1 MEAFLIRYGL
11 AAIALVA
18 TVESD
23 LVFILA
29 GVVAHLGLFN
39 LPAAVLAGSA
49 GAFAGDCVWFF
60 VGRSRAGT
68 IRNSRAYRRVGA
80 RVEGLADRFGAWQ
93 LIPARF
99 VFGTRAVSILFWGMS
114 GLSFWR
120 FAAIDFLGCLLAA
133 TSLGTLGYLLSGS
146 AAWLIGAVRQVE
158 IWLLGALLI
167 CGGFAIVLRWMVAR
181 RHRKII

>member
-1 MEAFLIRYGL
+1 MEEFIIRYGL

-39 LPAAVLAGSA
+39 LPTAALAGGA

-99 VFGTRAVSILFWGMS
+99 IFETRAVSILFWGMR

-133 TSLGTLGYLLSGS
+133 TAFGTLGYLLSGS
-146 AAWLIGAVRQVE
+146 AAWLIGEVKRVE
-158 IWLLGALLI
+158 FWLLGALLI
-167 CGGFAIVLRWMVAR
+167 CGGFVVLLRFAAQR
-181 RHRKII
+181 QRKTI